1 MARPCS
7 DREHGIQRPPA
18 DRVEERQADNQIAF
32 ECPTCRESIVLGPT
46 ALTAIAAG
54 NRVGSWCK
62 GCRAKIVVTVASLG
76 GFLWAQE

>member
-1 MARPCS
+1 MES
-7 DREHGIQRPPA
+7 KDPPLTVLK
-18 DRVEERQADNQIAF
+18 RNKQDNQIAF

>member
-1 MARPCS
+1 MES
-7 DREHGIQRPPA
+7 KDPPLTVLK
-18 DRVEERQADNQIAF
+18 RNKHENQIAF

>member
-1 MARPCS
+1 MES
-7 DREHGIQRPPA
+7 KDPPLTVLK
-18 DRVEERQADNQIAF
+18 RNKHDNQIAF
-32 ECPTCRESIVLGPT
+32 ECPTCRESVVLGPT

-76 GFLWAQE
+76 GFLWAHE

>member
-1 MARPCS
+1 MES
-7 DREHGIQRPPA
+7 KDPPLTVLK
-18 DRVEERQADNQIAF
+18 RNKHDNQIAF
-32 ECPTCRESIVLGPT
+32 ECPTCRQSIVLGPT

>member
-1 MARPCS
+1 MES
-7 DREHGIQRPPA
+7 KDPPLTVLK
-18 DRVEERQADNQIAF
+18 RNKHDNQIAF
-32 ECPTCRESIVLGPT
+32 ECPTCRNSIVLGPT

-62 GCRAKIVVTVASLG
+62 GCRAKIVITVASLG

>member
-1 MARPCS
+1 MEPKDSPLTVLKRNK
-7 DREHGIQRPPA
+7 H
-18 DRVEERQADNQIAF
+18 DNQIAF
-32 ECPTCRESIVLGPT
+32 ECPTCRESVVLGPT

>member
-1 MARPCS
+1 MES
-7 DREHGIQRPPA
+7 KDPPLTVLK
-18 DRVEERQADNQIAF
+18 RNKHDNEIAF
-32 ECPTCRESIVLGPT
+32 ECPTCRNSIVLGPT

-62 GCRAKIVVTVASLG
+62 GCRANIVVTVASLG

>member
-1 MARPCS
+1 MES
-7 DREHGIQRPPA
+7 KDPPLTVL
-18 DRVEERQADNQIAF
+18 RRNKHDNQIAF
-32 ECPTCRESIVLGPT
+32 ECPTCRNSIVLGPT

>member
-1 MARPCS
+1 MES
-7 DREHGIQRPPA
+7 KDPPLTVLK
-18 DRVEERQADNQIAF
+18 RNKHDNQIAF
-32 ECPTCRESIVLGPT
+32 ECPTCRESIVLGPP

>member
-1 MARPCS
+1 MES
-7 DREHGIQRPPA
+7 KDPPLTVLK
-18 DRVEERQADNQIAF
+18 RNKHDNQIAF

-62 GCRAKIVVTVASLG
+62 RCRAKIVVTVASLG

>member
-1 MARPCS
+1 MES
-7 DREHGIQRPPA
+7 KDPPLTVLK
-18 DRVEERQADNQIAF
+18 RNKHDNQIAF
-32 ECPTCRESIVLGPT
+32 ECPTCRNSIVLGPT

-54 NRVGSWCK
+54 NRIGSWCK

>member
-1 MARPCS
+1 MES
-7 DREHGIQRPPA
+7 KDPPLTVLK
-18 DRVEERQADNQIAF
+18 RNKHDNQIAF
-32 ECPTCRESIVLGPT
+32 ECPTCRNSIVLGPT

>member
-1 MARPCS
+1 MES
-7 DREHGIQRPPA
+7 KDPPLTVLN
-18 DRVEERQADNQIAF
+18 RNKHDNQIAF
-32 ECPTCRESIVLGPT
+32 ECPTCRNSIVLGPT

>member
-1 MARPCS
+1 MES
-7 DREHGIQRPPA
+7 KDPPLTVLK
-18 DRVEERQADNQIAF
+18 RNKHDNEIAF
-32 ECPTCRESIVLGPT
+32 ECPTCRNSIVLGPT

>member
-1 MARPCS
+1 MES
-7 DREHGIQRPPA
+7 KDPPLTVLK
-18 DRVEERQADNQIAF
+18 RNKHDNQIAF